1 MMLASGRVVNVM
13 GKGGAADGRVI
24 KRNGH
29 AMGKGGAADAH
40 DAGFR
45 PGSQTQWAQAG
56 RLMLMMLAFR
66 PGSQT

>member
-1 MMLASGRVVNVM
+1 MLMMLASGRVVNVM

-29 AMGKGGAADAH
+29 AMGKGGAAGAH

-45 PGSQTQWAQAG
+45 PGSQRHGQRRG
-56 RLMLMMLAFR
+56 
-66 PGSQT
+66 G